1 VLGCALSDFKREAR
15 RVTPYHLTGTR
26 FKFVEEVEPRVT
38 ANRRAKIVERRRS
51 GAGPVRAASI
61 VDSNPT

>member
-1 VLGCALSDFKREAR
+1 M
-15 RVTPYHLTGTR
+15 TPYHLPDAR
-26 FKFVEEVEPRVT
+26 LKFVEEVEPRVI

-61 VDSNPT
+61 VDRNQTEYSQEI